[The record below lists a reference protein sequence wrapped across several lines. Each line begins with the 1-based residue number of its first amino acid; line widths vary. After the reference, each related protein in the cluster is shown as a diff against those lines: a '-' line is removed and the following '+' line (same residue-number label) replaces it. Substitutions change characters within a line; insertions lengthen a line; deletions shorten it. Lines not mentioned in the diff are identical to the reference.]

1 MNCDGRKRFAA
12 LHLLS
17 ALSVFAADPTFMG
30 RRVPD
35 IQPRPDDRTRNAKA
49 ASYKPIFGAGDKDV
63 RQLHSVARYGELKVG
78 PDGAT
83 AVVSY
88 PDEEQVYFV
97 LKGNGTL
104 TRLLSSA
111 KTPSETES
119 RSGNGL

>member
-30 RRVPD
+30 RVPD
-35 IQPRPDDRTRNAKA
+35 IQPQPDDLTRNAKA
-49 ASYKPIFGAGDKDV
+49 ASCKPIFGAGDKDA
-63 RQLHSVARYGELKVG
+63 RQLHSAARYGELNVG